1 MDSTTV
7 ENTVETIFQNI
18 WLERIFWSCIVVAIS
33 IFIYFIITRFISSK
47 EKKNSKIFSE
57 KKNKTYLRMLKSITG
72 YVMTIL
78 AGLCILQIFGVDTSS
93 MLAGVG
99 VIGLVI
105 GFAIQDALKDIIKG
119 FDIISDNYY
128 RVGDYI
134 KYGDIE
140 FGKVFSIGLKTTK
153 VEDIMTGNIVSI
165 ANRNIDQ
172 VAVISG
178 DVYLTIPLPYEI
190 PVDQA
195 ETVLTEAM
203 KTVAKNPDVK
213 TADFYGLTKL
223 DESSMNYFVALTCEP
238 GDKLRLRR
246 FALRT
251 IVATLAEHKIHIPYP
266 QLDIHDKK

>member
-1 MDSTTV
+1 
-7 ENTVETIFQNI
+7 
-18 WLERIFWSCIVVAIS
+18 
-33 IFIYFIITRFISSK
+33 
-47 EKKNSKIFSE
+47 
-57 KKNKTYLRMLKSITG
+57 MLKSITG
-72 YVMTIL
+72 YVLVIL
-78 AGLCILQIFGVDTSS
+78 TGLAILRIFGVDTSS

-99 VIGLVI
+99 VIGLI
-105 GFAIQDALKDIIKG
+105 LGFAIQDALKDIIKG

-140 FGKVFSIGLKTTK
+140 FGKVLSVGLKTTRI
-153 VEDIMTGNIVSI
+153 EDIMTGSIVSI

-178 DVYLTIPLPYEI
+178 DIYLTIPLPYET
-190 PVDQA
+190 PVDKA
-195 ETVLTEAM
+195 EAVLTEAM

-213 TADFYGLTKL
+213 SADYYGLTKL
-223 DESSMNYFVALTCEP
+223 NDSSMDYFVALTCDP

-251 IVATLAEHKIHIPYP
+251 IVTTLAEHKIHIPYS
-266 QLDIHDKK
+266 QLDIHTKK